1 MTTTAN
7 AARLVEHGKPL
18 EVSSIELPEPSDA
31 EVLVELHYAA
41 VNPVDGYAA
50 AGKVAVDGPL
60 PRTLGGEATGYLEG
74 KPVLVYG
81 GGVGSSRDG
90 VFATAA
96 VVPTDA
102 VFELPMGVALEEA
115 AALGVVGLTA
125 WRVVEIAG
133 IGAGDRVLVLGAGG
147 GVGQSVVSYAA
158 SKGAQV
164 WGQTTS
170 AAKAGAITEFGADQ
184 AVVVDAAGLADAV
197 REFAPTTVIDP
208 LGGEFT
214 ASALG
219 VIAPRGRLVLF
230 GTSSGAT
237 AEIQLQRLYRNQVQL
252 LTYGGLIA
260 TPEERRAGL
269 AQAISEFAAGRLRI
283 RVGMRLPLDAVND
296 AFSALANRSVVGKVV
311 LELR

>member
-1 MTTTAN
+1 MTVTAK
-7 AARLVEHGKPL
+7 AARLVAYGAPL
-18 EVSSIELPEPSDA
+18 EVSSVELPEPSDA
-31 EVLVELHYAA
+31 EVLVDLSYAA

-164 WGQTTS
+164 WCQSTS
-170 AAKAGAITEFGADQ
+170 AAKAGGSAAQNTHGMLS
-184 AVVVDAAGLADAV
+184 AVSHIRPIASAGPMN
-197 REFAPTTVIDP
+197 APTV
-208 LGGEFT
+208 
-214 ASALG
+214 
-219 VIAPRGRLVLF
+219 
-230 GTSSGAT
+230 SS
-237 AEIQLQRLYRNQVQL
+237 
-252 LTYGGLIA
+252 
-260 TPEERRAGL
+260 
-269 AQAISEFAAGRLRI
+269 
-283 RVGMRLPLDAVND
+283 D
-296 AFSALANRSVVGKVV
+296 
-311 LELR
+311 